1 MRLID
6 ADALRYEPL
15 QKGDRN
21 YRTYNLDDAYEDG
34 YSDAFVD
41 IRNAP
46 TVDAVEVVR
55 CKDCKHYLRN
65 KIYVVDGMPL
75 MGNQVCEKWGDGCR
89 TDENGFCFMGERREA
104 NGNSDYSRGDSR

>member
-1 MRLID
+1 MRVID

-46 TVDAVEVVR
+46 TIDAVEVVR
-55 CKDCKHYLRN
+55 CEDCRYFK
-65 KIYVVDGMPL
+65 
-75 MGNQVCEKWGDGCR
+75 GDGLECHWGMFAYE
-89 TDENGFCFMGERREA
+89 DDYCSNGKRIEDADQGHE
-104 NGNSDYSRGDSR
+104 G

>member
-6 ADALRYEPL
+6 ADALKYEPIP
-15 QKGDRN
+15 KGDRN

-46 TVDAVEVVR
+46 TIDAVEVIR
-55 CKDCKHYLRN
+55 CKDCIWYL
-65 KIYVVDGMPL
+65 KDGSCARHLKQFEPY
-75 MGNQVCEKWGDGCR
+75 NYCSY
-89 TDENGFCFMGERREA
+89 GERGEH
-104 NGNSDYSRGDSR
+104 DE